1 VAIKQEH
8 RAYTVLIVE
17 DDQGLAELVADALR
31 SHGTICEIASTGT
44 HALAW
49 LDANHADLIL
59 LDYSLPDMKG
69 DVFVQTMQA
78 SVRAAPFLVITGHGD
93 ERIAVQMMKAG
104 ARDYLIKDISLLERL
119 PVAVKRALDDIATT
133 RLLEQTECL
142 LKESERLLSDVITFL
157 PDATLVID
165 LEGRVIAWNRAIEEM
180 TGVPAAQILGRGDY
194 EYALPFY
201 GERRPMLVDLV
212 LKPEDTTLEKAYQSI
227 TWNGDI
233 LIAET
238 SIPVLK
244 GRPVHL
250 WGMARALRDAGGR
263 PLGAI
268 EAIRDITARKHAE
281 DEVQRLNA
289 FYMNILNGIVNGV
302 WVSDR
307 DYIITYANR
316 GMAAILDMSE
326 QDLLGMN
333 LLERLPP
340 ETSQVFLPLLRQAQ
354 ATLKPV
360 AFESVPLV
368 TIARRQTFQSGWLI
382 PLVKDGSF
390 AGMICTTAD
399 ITARKMAEDERE
411 LLHTQLL
418 QAQKMESIGR
428 LAGGV
433 AHDFNNMLL
442 PIIGYSDIILA
453 DLAQNHPLYRQI
465 KNIQQAAL
473 KAKDLTRQLLAFSRK
488 QPLEMKVLDLNKVI
502 LDFQKMLRR
511 TIRENIE
518 LKIELGQGHTSIKA
532 DLSQIEQVIM
542 NLAVNA
548 QDAISDAGS
557 ITISTSEIDVG
568 EETAPNSPGKGPY
581 VRLCFS
587 DSGCGMAPETLAQI
601 FEPFFTTKE
610 SGKGTGLGLSTVYGI
625 VKQHGGSITVES
637 AVGRGTRFT
646 ILLPRVDETPSMLE
660 ASSAADDGRRGTET
674 ILVVEDDQVVR
685 DLVRQMLKRS
695 GYSVLIAEHA
705 DEALE
710 ISRHYAGSIHLLLT
724 DVVMPAMHGRQLFEA
739 MQRQRP
745 GIKAVY
751 MSGYTQDD
759 IVRHGVDLAGISF
772 IQKPFTLQA
781 ITEKIRAAL
790 DA

>member
-1 VAIKQEH
+1 MPAKQE
-8 RAYTVLIVE
+8 RRSNTILIVE
-17 DDQGLAELVADALR
+17 DDQGLAELIADALR
-31 SHGTICEIASTGT
+31 TIGNICEIALTGAQ
-44 HALAW
+44 ALSW
-49 LDANHADLIL
+49 LGANHADLIL

-69 DVFVQTMQA
+69 NAFVDAMQGLA
-78 SVRAAPFLVITGHGD
+78 GAGPFLVITGQGD
-93 ERIAVQMMKAG
+93 ERIAVEMMKAG
-104 ARDYLIKDISLLERL
+104 AHDYLPKDITLLERL
-119 PVAVKRALDDIATT
+119 PVAVKRALEDIATS
-133 RLLEQTECL
+133 RLLEETKGM
-142 LKESERLLSDVITFL
+142 LKESERLLSDIITFL

-165 LEGRVIAWNRAIEEM
+165 LKGRVIAWNRAMEEM
-180 TGVPAAQILGRGDY
+180 TGVPAGNILGRGDY

-212 LKPEDTTLEKAYQSI
+212 LKPRDTLGKAYQTI
-227 TWNGDI
+227 TWRGDI

-238 SIPVLK
+238 TVPVLK
-244 GRPVHL
+244 ERPVHL
-250 WGMARALRDAGGR
+250 WGMARALRDARGN

-268 EAIRDITARKHAE
+268 EAIRDITARKTAE
-281 DEVQRLNA
+281 DEILRLNA

-307 DYIITYANR
+307 DYVITYANR
-316 GMAAILDMSE
+316 GMAAILDMPE

-333 LLERLPP
+333 LLQNLPL
-340 ETSQVFLPLLRQAQ
+340 ETMQVFMPLLAEAQ
-354 ATLKPV
+354 ATMKPV
-360 AFESVPLV
+360 AFDSVPLL
-368 TIARRQTFQSGWLI
+368 TNTRRQTFQSGWLI
-382 PLVKDGSF
+382 PLVKDGCF
-390 AGMICTTAD
+390 VGMICTTDD
-399 ITARKMAEDERE
+399 ITARKQAEDERE
-411 LLHTQLL
+411 LLQTQLL

-442 PIIGYSDIILA
+442 PIIGYSDMILT
-453 DLAQNHPLYRQI
+453 DLAQDHPLYREI

-488 QPLEMKVLDLNKVI
+488 QPLEVKVLDLNKVI

-518 LKIELGQGHTSIKA
+518 IHIELGNGLTSIKA
-532 DLSQIEQVIM
+532 DLSQLEQVIM

-548 QDAISDAGS
+548 QDAIPEAGS
-557 ITISTSEIDVG
+557 ITISTSEIELSEDATPSG
-568 EETAPNSPGKGPY
+568 LEAGDY
-581 VRLCFS
+581 VRLSFS

-610 SGKGTGLGLSTVYGI
+610 SGRGTGLGLSMVYGI

-637 AVGRGTRFT
+637 TVGQGTLFT
-646 ILLPRVDETPSMLE
+646 ILLPRVDETPR
-660 ASSAADDGRRGTET
+660 AADTPFAADHGRIGTET

-695 GYSVLIAEHA
+695 GYTVLVAEHA
-705 DEALE
+705 GAALE
-710 ISRHYAGSIHLLLT
+710 ISRRYTGEIQLLLT

-739 MQRQRP
+739 LLAERT
-745 GIKAVY
+745 GLKAVY
-751 MSGYTQDD
+751 MSGYTHDD
-759 IVRHGVDLAGISF
+759 IARHGVDIPGTFF